1 MNAYTGNMIARLAA
15 SGQSLPDLV
24 SRASRALAEARD
36 SAEVLEARDMAS
48 VVYDAAKKAARMAQA
63 KGAHDALIAAAH
75 RAQADALLIESEAK
89 RRLADEY
96 DAAQE
101 RGEIAKQG
109 QQDRVRDNVPEG
121 NVIPT
126 TTAELGLTAKQVHEA
141 RQIRDAEAAQPG
153 IVKETLDKAISERR
167 EPTRAELQRS
177 VLAAVSQAKR
187 DSGRKMRNPLYQP
200 DPLHDKV
207 VKFSGLCEQLSLMQG
222 DVERIAGYDALDTT
236 VNRLRRNAAAA
247 LATLKQF
254 EGVRHA

>member
-1 MNAYTGNMIARLAA
+1 MNAHTGNMIARMAA

-24 SRASRALAEARD
+24 SRASRALAEAQS

-101 RGEIAKQG
+101 RGEVATKADQNLLPD
-109 QQDRVRDNVPEG
+109 QKKVTV
-121 NVIPT
+121 V
-126 TTAELGLTAKQVHEA
+126 ELGLTHKQVHEA
-141 RQIRDAEAAQPG
+141 RQIRDAEVAQPG

-177 VLAAVSQAKR
+177 IVAAASQAMR
-187 DSGRKMRNPLYQP
+187 GGSRKPRNPDYKP
-200 DPLHDKV
+200 DPFFAKIAH
-207 VKFSGLCEQLSLMQG
+207 FSGICEEIGASIDM
-222 DVERIAGYDALDTT
+222 VERFAAYTEIESTR
-236 VNRLRRNAAAA
+236 NRLRRNVAAA
-247 LATLKQF
+247 LLTLRRF
-254 EGVRHA
+254 EEVSHA